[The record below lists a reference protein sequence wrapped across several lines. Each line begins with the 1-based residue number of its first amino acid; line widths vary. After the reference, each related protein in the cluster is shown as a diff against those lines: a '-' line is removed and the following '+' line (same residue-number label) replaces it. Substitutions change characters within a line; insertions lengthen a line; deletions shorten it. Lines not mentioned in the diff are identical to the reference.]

1 MKALFPKSSMAVA
14 AVAIAAASAA
24 ALSPAWAG
32 TVSIGNSTARDCYE
46 AAIARDADRNSFY
59 HCNLALDQEGLTTQD
74 RAATLVNR
82 GVLYLRNH
90 NYRSAGRDF
99 DKALKTD
106 ANNAEAWLNMAIAS
120 LQQGGGGDT
129 VALIDKSLALNTARP
144 ALAYY
149 SRSIAH
155 EREGNVRAA
164 YNDLRRA
171 QELAPDWNAPTED
184 LKRYQVRRR

>member
-1 MKALFPKSSMAVA
+1 MKTRFLSAALVA
-14 AVAIAAASAA
+14 TATATAAA
-24 ALSPAWAG
+24 SPAWAG
-32 TVSIGNSTARDCYE
+32 SVSIGNSTARDCYE
-46 AAIARDADRNSFY
+46 AAIARSNDRNSFY
-59 HCNLALDQEGLTTQD
+59 HCNLALDQEGLTAQD

-82 GVLYLRNH
+82 GVLYLRGH

-99 DKALKTD
+99 NAALKTD
-106 ANNAEAWLNMAIAS
+106 ANNAEAWLNLAIAS
-120 LQQGGGGDT
+120 LQQGGSGDT
-129 VALIDKSLALNTARP
+129 LPLIDKSLALNTARP

-155 EREGNVRAA
+155 ERQGNVRAA

-171 QELAPDWNAPTED
+171 QELAPNWRAPTED

>member
-1 MKALFPKSSMAVA
+1 MLIRFLSVAVA
-14 AVAIAAASAA
+14 VATATASSPAVAGS
-24 ALSPAWAG
+24 
-32 TVSIGNSTARDCYE
+32 VSIGNSTARDCYE
-46 AAIARDADRNSFY
+46 AAIARSTDRNSFY
-59 HCNLALDQEGLTTQD
+59 HCNLALDQEALDSKD

-82 GVLYLRNH
+82 GVLYLRGH

-99 DKALKTD
+99 DAALKTD

-129 VALIDKSLALNTARP
+129 LPLIEKSLALNTARP

-155 EREGNVRAA
+155 ERSGNVRAA

-171 QELAPDWNAPTED
+171 QELAPNWTAPTED
-184 LKRYQVRRR
+184 LKRYQVSRR

>member
-1 MKALFPKSSMAVA
+1 MKTRFLSAALVFA
-14 AVAIAAASAA
+14 ATAAAA
-24 ALSPAWAG
+24 SPAWAG
-32 TVSIGNSTARDCYE
+32 SVSIGNSTARDCYE
-46 AAIARDADRNSFY
+46 AAIARSADRNSFY
-59 HCNLALDQEGLTTQD
+59 HCNLALDQEGLNAQD

-82 GVLYLRNH
+82 GVLYLRGH

-99 DKALKTD
+99 NAALKTD
-106 ANNAEAWLNMAIAS
+106 ANNAEAWLNLAIAS

-129 VALIDKSLALNTARP
+129 LPLIDKSLALNTARP

-155 EREGNVRAA
+155 ERQGNVRAA

-171 QELAPDWNAPTED
+171 QELAPDWRAPAED

>member
-1 MKALFPKSSMAVA
+1 MKTLFLSAALAVA
-14 AVAIAAASAA
+14 GSADAV
-24 ALSPAWAG
+24 SPAWAG
-32 TVSIGNSTARDCYE
+32 SVSIGNSTARDCYE
-46 AAIARDADRNSFY
+46 AAIARSADRNSFY
-59 HCNLALDQEGLTTQD
+59 HCNLALDQEGLNAQD

-82 GVLYLRNH
+82 GVLHLRGH

-99 DKALKTD
+99 NAALKTD
-106 ANNAEAWLNMAIAS
+106 ANNAEAWLNLAIAS

-129 VALIDKSLALNTARP
+129 LPLIDKSLTLNTARP

-155 EREGNVRAA
+155 EREGNIRAA

-171 QELAPDWNAPTED
+171 QELAPDWRAPTED
-184 LKRYQVRRR
+184 LKRYQVSRR

>member
-1 MKALFPKSSMAVA
+1 MKTLIVPAAILFAG
-14 AVAIAAASAA
+14 IAAS
-24 ALSPAWAG
+24 SPAFAG
-32 TVSIGNSTARDCYE
+32 SVSIGNSTARDCYE
-46 AAIARDADRNSFY
+46 AAIARSADRNSFY
-59 HCNLALDQEGLTTQD
+59 HCNLALDQEGLNAPD

-82 GVLYLRNH
+82 GVLYLRGH

-99 DKALKTD
+99 NAALKAD
-106 ANNAEAWLNMAIAS
+106 ANNAEAWLNLAIVS

-129 VALIDKSLALNTARP
+129 LPLIDRSLALNTARP

-155 EREGNVRAA
+155 ERTGNVRAA

-184 LKRYQVRRR
+184 LKRYQVSRR